1 MGLRLLLP
9 PCADPPPCSRPQ
21 GRSAVALVVALAGC
35 SDDPAEAPQPSPTEQ
50 LAAAKVAFDTAKTV
64 QLDLT
69 SRDVPPR
76 ENGVTQ
82 AKGAGVISATEPKFQ
97 GTITGT
103 IKGLAGTIDVIAIG
117 ADTYLKFFTPDYKKT
132 DFETLNAPN
141 PAMFFDPATGISALL
156 PQTANPK
163 EDGKTRAGTEVLDKI
178 SGTLPGSSIEDLFH
192 LGDGTGT
199 YRRELRPHRRRPAA
213 HRHPHRPVLPRGAG
227 DLRREAHRL
236 RDAR

>member
-1 MGLRLLLP
+1 MRRPSALLATAGPL
-9 PCADPPPCSRPQ
+9 
-21 GRSAVALVVALAGC
+21 GVALVVALAGC
-35 SDDPAEAPQPSPTEQ
+35 SGDPAEAPQQSPTEQ

-163 EDGKTRAGTEVLDKI
+163 DDGQTRAGTEVLDKI
-178 SGTLPGSSIEDLFH
+178 SGTLPGLEH
-192 LGDGTGT
+192 RGPVPP
-199 YRRELRPHRRRPAA
+199 RRRHRHVCRELRPHRRRPAA
-213 HRHPHRPVLPRGAG
+213 HRHPHRPVLPGGAG